1 MQILHGIIWVVN
13 TQEIMNASVVI
24 GFLTLAV
31 CVVFIT
37 YYLIKALKSIAA
49 LADSLQDTTQEI
61 RSKLQLKFLAAI
73 PAIMLTLASK
83 IFKKR
88 G

>member
-13 TQEIMNASVVI
+13 TQEIINAALVI
-24 GFLTLAV
+24 GLLTLAV
-31 CVVFIT
+31 CVIFIT
-37 YYLIKALKSIAA
+37 YYLIKALKSITT

-73 PAIMLTLASK
+73 PALMFTLASK